1 MIGVCVQG
9 LLADRYEL
17 QELLGRGAMG
27 EVWRACDHLLGRP
40 VAVKLLH
47 AEEAADAER
56 FRLEAQIAARLNHPN
71 VVGMY
76 DFGAHHHQPHLVM
89 ELVDG
94 WNLAQERSLRGALPP
109 AEAAAI
115 TAQAAAGLAAA
126 HQQAVVHRDVKPANV
141 MLTTDRTVKI
151 TDFGIARF
159 AEETASNLTA
169 TGKIIG
175 TADYLAPERAL
186 GRPAQPASDV
196 YSLGCVLYE
205 LLTGRPPFSG
215 ATSLAV
221 VQQHV
226 SATPAPP
233 YRLRPGIPQ
242 PLSDY
247 VLLMLAKDPAHRRTG
262 SRLARRA
269 GRDTTTGRT
278 RQHHPHAHAGNS
290 TASSGSARRCIPRRH
305 ALPSQRSPQTGRQDS
320 SRRGRPRPVRRGHGL
335 RSLAQFRCHGADF
348 SCPSLTHSHRTDTR
362 RTDPGHDAI
371 ADGSDHHHATQA
383 GARRRQGWPVVGQ
396 ARRRERRKRTAT
408 ALRRLSRWEMRR
420 TAVRQAE
427 APRFAGVRTAVK
439 NRGYSSAQLVALRI

>member
-1 MIGVCVQG
+1 MQG

-27 EVWRACDHLLGRP
+27 EVWRACDQLLGRP

-47 AEEAADAER
+47 AAEAADAER
-56 FRLEAQIAARLNHPN
+56 FRLEAHIAARLNHPN

-76 DFGAHHHQPHLVM
+76 DFGAHQDQAHLVM

-115 TAQAAAGLAAA
+115 TAQAAAGLSAA
-126 HQQAVVHRDVKPANV
+126 HQQGVVHRDVKPANV

-159 AEETASNLTA
+159 AEEAASNLTA

-233 YRLRPGIPQ
+233 DRLRPGIPQ

-247 VLLMLAKDPAHRRTG
+247 VLRMLAKDPAQRPTAEQAAVW
-262 SRLARRA
+262 LAA
-269 GRDTTTGRT
+269 QNGT
-278 RQHHPHAHAGNS
+278 
-290 TASSGSARRCIPRRH
+290 
-305 ALPSQRSPQTGRQDS
+305 
-320 SRRGRPRPVRRGHGL
+320 PRPVEHDGTTLMPTPAFPPPPAPHAGESRAG
-335 RSLAQFRCHGADF
+335 
-348 SCPSLTHSHRTDTR
+348 THSRPTGR
-362 RTDPGHDAI
+362 RKLASK
-371 ADGSDHHHATQA
+371 AVLA
-383 GARRRQGWPVVGQ
+383 GAGLALFAG
-396 ARRRERRKRTAT
+396 AT
-408 ALRRLSRWEMRR
+408 ALGASLNSGATAPASPVSPSPARIASTPAGRTPATTPSPAPASARTSPRPAPGGDKGGEWSGKHGDGNGGKGRRRHS
-420 TAVRQAE
+420 
-427 APRFAGVRTAVK
+427 GD
-439 NRGYSSAQLVALRI
+439 

>member
-1 MIGVCVQG
+1 MIGVGVQG

-27 EVWRACDHLLGRP
+27 EVWRACDQLLGRP

-47 AEEAADAER
+47 AAEAEDAER

-76 DFGAHHHQPHLVM
+76 DFGAHHDQPHLVM

-94 WNLAQERSLRGALPP
+94 WNLAQERSLRGALDP

-115 TAQAAAGLAAA
+115 TAQAAAGLSAA
-126 HQQAVVHRDVKPANV
+126 HQQGVVHRDVKPANV

-159 AEETASNLTA
+159 AEEAASSLTA

-186 GRPAQPASDV
+186 GHPAQPASDV

-221 VQQHV
+221 VHQHV
-226 SATPAPP
+226 SATPASPHH
-233 YRLRPGIPQ
+233 LRPDIPQ

-247 VLLMLAKDPAHRRTG
+247 VLHMLAKDPAHRPTAEQAAAW
-262 SRLARRA
+262 LAA
-269 GRDTTTGRT
+269 
-278 RQHHPHAHAGNS
+278 Q
-290 TASSGSARRCIPRRH
+290 SG
-305 ALPSQRSPQTGRQDS
+305 T
-320 SRRGRPRPVRRGHGL
+320 PRPVEHDGTTLMHSPAIPPPPALHAGE
-335 RSLAQFRCHGADF
+335 SHV
-348 SCPSLTHSHRTDTR
+348 STHSRPGGRRKLASKAVLAGAGLALFAGATALGASLNSGATAPTPPASPSPTRIASTPAGRTPARRHRLPLRPPGRHPGRHTVATR
-362 RTDPGHDAI
+362 A
-371 ADGSDHHHATQA
+371 
-383 GARRRQGWPVVGQ
+383 ARRR
-396 ARRRERRKRTAT
+396 ASTTAGKEEEDGNGT
-408 ALRRLSRWEMRR
+408 PETEPLADAMYSR
-420 TAVRQAE
+420 
-427 APRFAGVRTAVK
+427 
-439 NRGYSSAQLVALRI
+439 

>member
-1 MIGVCVQG
+1 MIGVGVQS

-17 QELLGRGAMG
+17 QEVLGRGAMG
-27 EVWRACDHLLGRP
+27 EVWRACDQLLGRP

-47 AEEAADAER
+47 AAEAEDAER

-76 DFGAHHHQPHLVM
+76 DFGAQHDQLHLVM

-94 WNLAQERSLRGALPP
+94 WNLAQERSLRGALRP

-115 TAQAAAGLAAA
+115 TAQAAAGLHAA
-126 HQQAVVHRDVKPANV
+126 HQQGVVHRDVKPANV
-141 MLTTDRTVKI
+141 MLTIDRTVKI

-159 AEETASNLTA
+159 AEEAASGLTA

-226 SATPAPP
+226 SATPVPP
-233 YRLRPGIPQ
+233 DRLRPDIPQ
-242 PLSDY
+242 PLSGY
-247 VLLMLAKDPAHRRTG
+247 VLRMLAKDPAHRPTADQAAAWLAAQSG
-262 SRLARRA
+262 TSRPAEPDGTTPMPAPAIPSSSALHAGESRA
-269 GRDTTTGRT
+269 G
-278 RQHHPHAHAGNS
+278 
-290 TASSGSARRCIPRRH
+290 
-305 ALPSQRSPQTGRQDS
+305 
-320 SRRGRPRPVRRGHGL
+320 
-335 RSLAQFRCHGADF
+335 
-348 SCPSLTHSHRTDTR
+348 THSR
-362 RTDPGHDAI
+362 PSG
-371 ADGSDHHHATQA
+371 
-383 GARRRQGWPVVGQ
+383 
-396 ARRRERRKRTAT
+396 RRKLVSKTVLAGVGLALFAGAT
-408 ALRRLSRWEMRR
+408 ALGASLNSGADAPTSPVSPPPTR
-420 TAVRQAE
+420 TA
-427 APRFAGVRTAVK
+427 PTTAGRTPAVTPPPVPPTA
-439 NRGYSSAQLVALRI
+439 RTSSRPEHGDDKGGERSGKHDDGKGGKGRHRHSDD

>member
-1 MIGVCVQG
+1 MIGVGVQG

-40 VAVKLLH
+40 VAVKLLR
-47 AEEAADAER
+47 AEEVADAER
-56 FRLEAQIAARLNHPN
+56 FHLEAQIAARLNHPN

-76 DFGAHHHQPHLVM
+76 DFGSHHDQLHLVM

-94 WNLAQERSLRGALPP
+94 WNLAQERSLRGALAP

-115 TAQAAAGLAAA
+115 TAQAAAGLSAA
-126 HQQAVVHRDVKPANV
+126 HQQGVVHRDVKPANV
-141 MLTTDRTVKI
+141 MLATDRTVKI

-159 AEETASNLTA
+159 TEEAASGLTA

-205 LLTGRPPFSG
+205 LLTGRPPFSE

-233 YRLRPGIPQ
+233 YRLRPGIPRSV
-242 PLSDY
+242 SDY
-247 VLLMLAKDPAHRRTG
+247 VLHMLAKDPAHRPTAEQAADWLATQSG
-262 SRLARRA
+262 TSRPAELDGTTLMPAPAIPSSSALHADESRA
-269 GRDTTTGRT
+269 G
-278 RQHHPHAHAGNS
+278 
-290 TASSGSARRCIPRRH
+290 
-305 ALPSQRSPQTGRQDS
+305 
-320 SRRGRPRPVRRGHGL
+320 
-335 RSLAQFRCHGADF
+335 
-348 SCPSLTHSHRTDTR
+348 THSRPSGR
-362 RTDPGHDAI
+362 RKLA
-371 ADGSDHHHATQA
+371 SKVVLA
-383 GARRRQGWPVVGQ
+383 GAGLALFAG
-396 ARRRERRKRTAT
+396 AT
-408 ALRRLSRWEMRR
+408 ALGASLNSGATAPTSPVSPSPTRIARTPASRAPATTPSPAPPSAKTSPRPQHGGDKGGEWSGKH
-420 TAVRQAE
+420 ADGKGGKGRQRHAD
-427 APRFAGVRTAVK
+427 
-439 NRGYSSAQLVALRI
+439 S

>member
-1 MIGVCVQG
+1 MIGVGVQG

-47 AEEAADAER
+47 TEEAEDAER
-56 FRLEAQIAARLNHPN
+56 FRLEALIAARLNHPN

-76 DFGAHHHQPHLVM
+76 DFGSHHDQPHLVM

-94 WNLAQERSLRGALPP
+94 WNLAQERSLRGVLPP

-115 TAQAAAGLAAA
+115 TAQAAAGLTAA
-126 HQQAVVHRDVKPANV
+126 HHQGVVHRDVKPANV
-141 MLTTDRTVKI
+141 MLTTDRRVKI

-159 AEETASNLTA
+159 AEETASGLTA
-169 TGKIIG
+169 TGTIIG

-215 ATSLAV
+215 ATSLAA

-233 YRLRPGIPQ
+233 DRLRPGIPQ
-242 PLSDY
+242 PLSDF
-247 VLLMLAKDPAHRRTG
+247 VLRMLAKDPAHRPTAG
-262 SRLARRA
+262 QAADWLAA
-269 GRDTTTGRT
+269 QSGTSWPAEPDGTT
-278 RQHHPHAHAGNS
+278 PVPAPAIPSSPALHAGE
-290 TASSGSARRCIPRRH
+290 
-305 ALPSQRSPQTGRQDS
+305 
-320 SRRGRPRPVRRGHGL
+320 
-335 RSLAQFRCHGADF
+335 SLGG
-348 SCPSLTHSHRTDTR
+348 THSRPSGR
-362 RTDPGHDAI
+362 RKLASK
-371 ADGSDHHHATQA
+371 AVLA
-383 GARRRQGWPVVGQ
+383 GAGLALFAG
-396 ARRRERRKRTAT
+396 AT
-408 ALRRLSRWEMRR
+408 ALGASLNSGATAPTSPPSPSPTRIAPTPAGR
-420 TAVRQAE
+420 TPATTPSLAPPSATTSPGPEHGGDKGGEWPGKHADGEGGKGRQRHSE
-427 APRFAGVRTAVK
+427 
-439 NRGYSSAQLVALRI
+439 N